1 MDQKDRYAARCLA
14 HRRFLQWHVQK
25 TGTAGCSRRSLLWL
39 QAQMLG
45 IMAGMYQKDFY
56 AVGWFCRGRC
66 TSRYILFSCRQAQ
79 DARHLGRIRKT
90 VLWCIYSLQGRRHPR
105 RGAEVVSHGFT
116 VQQTKRFRSCSWTR
130 WSMSLLAGL
139 ASSTGAGCDDDSRD
153 LTVASR

>member
-1 MDQKDRYAARCLA
+1 MAGMDLKDRYG
-14 HRRFLQWHVQK
+14 VV
-25 TGTAGCSRRSLLWL
+25 S
-39 QAQMLG
+39 
-45 IMAGMYQKDFY
+45 
-56 AVGWFCRGRC
+56 FCWGRC

-90 VLWCIYSLQGRRHPR
+90 VLWCILFKAVDIP
-105 RGAEVVSHGFT
+105 VV
-116 VQQTKRFRSCSWTR
+116 VQMSFPVVLLFSRPPKFRSCSWTR

>member
-1 MDQKDRYAARCLA
+1 MDQKDRHAARCLA
-14 HRRFLQWHVQK
+14 HRRFSQWHVQK

-66 TSRYILFSCRQAQ
+66 TSRYILFSCRQAHSASWPEQ
-79 DARHLGRIRKT
+79 KDSS
-90 VLWCIYSLQGRRHPR
+90 VVYSLQGRRHPR